1 MTKKIFCA
9 LMVVILSTA
18 AFAQSGKSAKEIRQ
32 QNFIF
37 GPKVGLASPYQNIVS
52 NTEALTQMLGFPNL
66 GLQMGGYMRGILPIK
81 KTKVM
86 LYAQLEATWAMDFYI
101 GKDNH
106 ASAGCFNFPLMVG
119 AGYKLNDDLT
129 LRMGG
134 GATYT
139 INIFACADLA
149 FKDENNKYQTEV
161 AETLNRNPWGWVV
174 DMGADWKNW
183 TFDLRYMNQFKSE
196 YYTRIA
202 DEMRYI
208 SIGLVV
214 GYRF

>member
-18 AFAQSGKSAKEIRQ
+18 AFAQSGKSAKEVRQ

-52 NTEALTQMLGFPNL
+52 NTEALNQMLGFPNL
-66 GLQMGGYMRGILPIK
+66 GVQLGSYMRGMIPFK
-81 KTKVM
+81 KSKLM
-86 LYAQLEATWAMDFYI
+86 LYGQLEASWAMDFYL
-101 GKDNH
+101 GKGNH
-106 ASAGCFNFPLMVG
+106 ASAGCFNFPLMAG
-119 AGYKLNDDLT
+119 AGYRVSDNLT

-139 INIFACADLA
+139 INIYTSANLA
-149 FKDENNKYQTEV
+149 FKDVDNKYQTEV
-161 AETLNRNPWGWVV
+161 AEMLNRNHWGWVV
-174 DMGADWKNW
+174 DMGADWKDW
-183 TFDLRYMNQFKSE
+183 TFDVRYMNQFKSE
-196 YYTRIA
+196 HYTRIA
-202 DEMRYI
+202 DEIRYI
-208 SIGLVV
+208 SIGLTV